1 MSKTRAKHEAT
12 VYPRATK
19 YLIAF
24 IGVER
29 WNEENLSV
37 LTTKNL
43 NISAVKIRQTCRT
56 IGHFLWMSDKKS

>member
-12 VYPRATK
+12 VYPPTTK

-24 IGVER
+24 IGLER

-37 LTTKNL
+37 LTTEILQFYALQIKQF
-43 NISAVKIRQTCRT
+43 A
-56 IGHFLWMSDKKS
+56 FMSFKRLMIC